1 MWDWLSLQWWESVLP
16 QYDLWI
22 MFASAFL
29 SSTILPGNSEVIF
42 VALLT
47 KQIDHIS
54 YSSISH
60 LFAIAVLGNSLG
72 SLTTYWLGRLMP
84 TAQQKQ
90 QQNPR
95 FEKTVK
101 LLQRYGVW
109 ALFFSWLPVVGDLFC
124 GIAGWLRLNA
134 FWSFIFILSGKMVR
148 YAFLLF
154 LTINLF

>member
-1 MWDWLSLQWWESVLP
+1 MWDWLSLQWWESVSP
-16 QYDLWI
+16 QYDLWL

-29 SSTILPGNSEVIF
+29 SSTILPGNSEIIF

-54 YSSISH
+54 YSSIAN

-84 TAQQKQ
+84 RAQQKQ

-95 FEKTVK
+95 FEITIR
-101 LLQRYGVW
+101 LLQRYGIW
-109 ALFFSWLPVVGDLFC
+109 ALLFSWLPVIGDLFC
-124 GIAGWLRLNA
+124 GIAGWLRLNVFGA
-134 FWSFIFILSGKMVR
+134 FILIFIGKMVR